1 MKKLIKKLLTIAC
14 CFTLCMVVLTGC
26 SWLKID
32 NYKYYNA
39 VVASVGDKDFTKRDL
54 MNAYNGYGYQYYQNF
69 GQSMEDAI
77 NSTINSMIDR
87 YLLLEEIKANPDYQL
102 TDEDKLD
109 IKVSAFDYM
118 QDSIFTYEE
127 QIRKEW
133 DKTVDTEEDKKAEEG
148 LRKAETEYTPKT
160 SYEDG
165 VVYRLDDT
173 TSTTDKPIVDGSIT
187 LDSHFSKAMQIV
199 TDKKVSDEAW
209 ARYVKALQDGAE
221 SEGRDTSES
230 AVLLFE
236 EERLIDTMT
245 TNKYL
250 EKYKQDYYDNLPINT
265 DAVLSYF
272 RTQYNKQRTTFSAN
286 KSLYHKA
293 MENASSEYV
302 YYHVNS
308 GNEYVNVKHI
318 LVNFSEAQ
326 KEAIKAINEEY
337 GITND
342 YSEEDESKKQNA
354 AYKAKLDKI
363 VAQTTSTFE
372 MDGEEHTWNALNS
385 VNGQYSVWE
394 YVQSKVTGSTL
405 KERAEQFNELVYIFN
420 DDGGFMNSEFD
431 YVVNLD
437 TKVEDKMVK
446 PFANGVRALDAS
458 SNGEDGKWLN
468 ATEGGEGAGSMDYI
482 ISEYGIHIIF
492 HAGNASNLIDNNMLN
507 NDEELLRLLCT
518 TYTTPE
524 SNKSIFNMI
533 WDKLDLDS
541 SAYDVKSQADIH
553 TIKTRLAGQ
562 GVEIVYYEDNYKD
575 MWE

>member
-1 MKKLIKKLLTIAC
+1 MKKLMKKLLTIAC
-14 CFTLCMVVLTGC
+14 CFALCMVVLTGC

-39 VVASVGDKDFTKRDL
+39 VVASIGDKDFTKRDL
-54 MNAYNGYGYQYYQNF
+54 INAYNSYGYQYYQNF

-77 NSTINSMIDR
+77 NTTIGSMIDR
-87 YLLLEEIKANPDYQL
+87 YLLLEEIKANPSYQL
-102 TDEDKLD
+102 TDNDKLE
-109 IKVSAFDYM
+109 IKATVFDYM

-133 DKTVDTEEDKKAEEG
+133 DKTVDTEEETEEKEG
-148 LRKAETEYTPKT
+148 LRKAEEEYTAKT
-160 SYEDG
+160 YYEEG
-165 VVYRLDDT
+165 VVYRLETEEETDT
-173 TSTTDKPIVDGSIT
+173 PILDGSIT
-187 LDSHFSKAMQIV
+187 LDSHFSKSMQVV

-209 ARYVKALQDGAE
+209 TRYVKALQDGAE
-221 SEGRDTSES
+221 SEGRDTAEA
-230 AVLLFE
+230 AVLLYE
-236 EERLIDTMT
+236 ENRLIDTMT
-245 TNKYL
+245 SNKYL
-250 EKYKQDYYDNLPINT
+250 EKYKQDYYDNLPIDT

-272 RTQYNKQRTTFSAN
+272 RTQYNKQRTNFSAN

-293 MENASSEYV
+293 MENAASEFV

-318 LVNFSEAQ
+318 LVNFSDAQ
-326 KEAIKAINEEY
+326 KEAIKALNTEY
-337 GITND
+337 GIAND
-342 YSEEDESKKQNA
+342 YTEEDETKKQNA
-354 AYKAKLDKI
+354 TYKAKLDKI

-372 MDGEEHTWNALNS
+372 MDGEEHTWNAINS
-385 VNGQYSVWE
+385 SDGQYSVWE
-394 YVQSKVTGSTL
+394 FVQSQVTGSTL
-405 KERAEQFNELVYIFN
+405 QERCEQFNKLVYIFN

-437 TKVEDKMVK
+437 TDVEDKMVK

-468 ATEGGEGAGSMDYI
+468 ATDGGEGAGSMDYI

-492 HAGNASNLIDNNMLN
+492 HAGNAANLIDYNMLN

-533 WDKLDLDS
+533 WDKLDPDS
-541 SAYDVKSQADIH
+541 SAYDIKSQADIN

-575 MWE
+575 MWK

>member
-1 MKKLIKKLLTIAC
+1 MKKIIKKLLTIAC

-39 VVASVGDKDFTKRDL
+39 VVASVGDKEFTKRDL
-54 MNAYNGYGYQYYQNF
+54 LNAYNSYGYQYYQSY
-69 GQSMEDAI
+69 GMSMEESI

-87 YLLLEEIKANPDYQL
+87 YLLLEEIKSNTKYQL
-102 TDEDKLD
+102 TDDEKLE
-109 IKVSAFDYM
+109 IKAEVFDYI

-127 QIRKEW
+127 QVRKEW
-133 DKTVDTEEDKKAEEG
+133 DKTVDIEEGTEDTTEG
-148 LRKAETEYTPKT
+148 LRKAEEEYSYKT
-160 SYEDG
+160 YYEDG
-165 VVYRLDDT
+165 VVYRVETEED
-173 TSTTDKPIVDGSIT
+173 SIVLDGSIT
-187 LDSHFSKAMQIV
+187 LDSHFSKAMQVV

-209 ARYVKALQDGAE
+209 TRYIKALQDGAE
-221 SEGRDTSES
+221 SEGRDTKES
-230 AVLLFE
+230 AVLLYE
-236 EERLIDTMT
+236 ENRLLETMT
-245 TNKYL
+245 NNKYL
-250 EKYKQDYYDNLPINT
+250 EKYKQDYYDNLPVDT
-265 DAVLSYF
+265 DAVLSYY
-272 RTQYNKQRTTFSAN
+272 RTQYNKQRTNFTAN

-293 MENASSEYV
+293 MENAASEYV

-308 GNEYVNVKHI
+308 GNEYVRVKHI
-318 LVNFSEAQ
+318 LINFSDAQ
-326 KEAIKAINEEY
+326 KEAIKALNSEF

-342 YSEEDESKKQNA
+342 YTEEDEERKENA
-354 AYKAKLDKI
+354 TYKAKLDKI

-372 MDGEEHTWNALNS
+372 LDGEEHTWNALNS

-405 KERAEQFNELVYIFN
+405 QERSEQFNELVYVFN

-437 TKVEDKMVK
+437 TEVEDKMVK
-446 PFANGVRALDAS
+446 PFANGVRALDVS

-482 ISEYGIHIIF
+482 VSEYGIHIIF
-492 HAGNASNLIDNNMLN
+492 HAGNATSLIDNNMLN

-524 SNKSIFNMI
+524 SNKSIFNLI
-533 WDKLDLDS
+533 WDKLDPDGK
-541 SAYDVKSQADIH
+541 AYDVKSQSDIY
-553 TIKTRLAGQ
+553 TIKTRLADQ
-562 GVEIVYYEDNYKD
+562 DVKFVYYEENYKD
-575 MWE
+575 MWD